1 MTSLLTIPTNNP
13 SPQWQPATWA
23 DYERSRDGMVEGE
36 GRLFFNQGYLWVDM
50 GGEGINH
57 ARFNDLITLVLFIWF
72 SQKAPEQ
79 VFDSMS
85 GCLFEKMDHQA
96 ASPDKVLYLG
106 SDAPRWREKEPRSI
120 NLNQWRVP
128 DLVAEVADT
137 TLASDLDEKKQLYAA
152 LGIPEY
158 WVVDVKGQRVI
169 AFRLDA
175 VGRYQEIDVAIAL
188 TGLPIDLIS
197 QTLAK
202 LSQGVSNSTAAQWF
216 GVQVRELSIVSGM

>member
-1 MTSLLTIPTNNP
+1 MTALLTIPSTNP

-23 DYERSRDGMVEGE
+23 DYERSRDAMVEGA
-36 GRLFFNQGYLWVDM
+36 GRVFFNQGYLWVDM

-57 ARFNDLITLVLFIWF
+57 ARFNDLITLVFFIWF
-72 SQKAPEQ
+72 SRKAPEQ

-85 GCLFEKMDHQA
+85 GCLFEKLGYQA

-120 NLNQWRVP
+120 DLNKWRVP

-152 LGIPEY
+152 LGMPEY
-158 WVVDVKGQRVI
+158 WVIDVKGQRVL
-169 AFRLDA
+169 AFRLDEL
-175 VGRYQEIDVAIAL
+175 GRYQEIAVSIAL
-188 TGLPIDLIS
+188 AGLPIELIT
-197 QTLAK
+197 QTLAQ
-202 LSQGVSNSTAAQWF
+202 LAQGKSNSTAAQWF
-216 GVQVRELSIVSGM
+216 GQQINSVA

>member
-1 MTSLLTIPTNNP
+1 MTSLLTIPTPPNLM
-13 SPQWQPATWA
+13 PQWQPATWA
-23 DYERSRDGMVEGE
+23 DYERSRDGMIEGE
-36 GRLFFNQGYLWVDM
+36 GRLFFHEGYLWIDM

-57 ARFNDLITLVLFIWF
+57 SRFNDLITLVFFIWF
-72 SQKAPEQ
+72 S
-79 VFDSMS
+79 
-85 GCLFEKMDHQA
+85 GCLLEKLGHQA

-152 LGIPEY
+152 LGIAEY
-158 WVVDVKGQRVI
+158 WVVDVKGLRVL

-175 VGRYQEIDVAIAL
+175 LGRYREIDVSIAL
-188 TGLPIDLIS
+188 TGLPIALLS
-197 QTLAK
+197 QTLAQ
-202 LSQGVSNSTAAQWF
+202 LSQGMSNSAAAQWF
-216 GVQVRELSIVSGM
+216 GQQIKVTI

>member
-1 MTSLLTIPTNNP
+1 MTSLLTIPTPNP

-23 DYERSRDGMVEGE
+23 DYERSRDSMVEGA
-36 GRLFFNQGYLWVDM
+36 GRVFFNQGYLWVDM

-57 ARFNDLITLVLFIWF
+57 ARFNDLITLVFFIWF

-85 GCLFEKMDHQA
+85 GCLFEKLGHQA

-120 NLNQWRVP
+120 DLDKWRVP

-152 LGIPEY
+152 LGMPEY
-158 WVVDVKGQRVI
+158 WVVDVKGQRVL
-169 AFRLDA
+169 AFRLDEL
-175 VGRYQEIDVAIAL
+175 GRYQEIAVSIAL
-188 TGLPIDLIS
+188 AGLPIDLIT
-197 QTLAK
+197 QTLAQ
-202 LSQGVSNSTAAQWF
+202 LAQGKSNSTAAQWF
-216 GVQVRELSIVSGM
+216 GKQINSAV

>member
-1 MTSLLTIPTNNP
+1 MTSLLTIPSTNP

-57 ARFNDLITLVLFIWF
+57 ARFNRLLGLVLFIWF
-72 SQKAPEQ
+72 SQKQ
-79 VFDSMS
+79 GQTYDDLG
-85 GCLFEKMDHQA
+85 GCQLEKTNHQA
-96 ASPDKVLYLG
+96 AAPDAVIYIG
-106 SDAPRWREKEPRSI
+106 ADFPQWEEGDSRFV
-120 NLNQWRVP
+120 NLDRWRVP

-152 LGIPEY
+152 LAIAEY

-175 VGRYQEIDVAIAL
+175 VGRYQEIDVSIAL